1 MSEIPLTAAILVA
14 GDVKSLSMQLEAIK
28 ENNDQ
33 VWEMFQRTKDKN
45 VLKQFQKI
53 STSSYSERI
62 QTVSAKF
69 YDTIV
74 TWGSGSRTKD

>member
-1 MSEIPLTAAILVA
+1 MTVAVVVA
-14 GDVKSLSMQLEAIK
+14 GDVASLSMQIDAITQHN
-28 ENNDQ
+28 EQ
-33 VWEMFQRTKDKN
+33 VWETYRATKDKT
-45 VLKQFQKI
+45 VLKQLQRI
-53 STSSYSERI
+53 PTGSYSEKI

>member
-1 MSEIPLTAAILVA
+1 MSGLPLAAAIVVA
-14 GDVKSLSMQLEAIK
+14 GDVKSLTMQLEAIK

-33 VWEMFQRTKDKN
+33 VWETFRMTKDKA
-45 VLKQFQKI
+45 VLDRLQRIPTGSF
-53 STSSYSERI
+53 SEKI

-74 TWGSGSRTKD
+74 TWGSGSRTRD